1 MFMCCR
7 SRKRCNQYVTIKY
20 INDSPPHAG
29 TQVMYGARIRF
40 FVAIPVMNEAAAS
53 TSNHFT
59 FLAVV
64 NQYRGDPVPDSV
76 TDRVGFQSWMLRV
89 RNWGNEGTAYEDH
102 SLYATPIDMLTHKVC
117 MGHDANERY
126 LIQFDSA
133 QHMR

>member
-1 MFMCCR
+1 MFMYCR
-7 SRKRCNQYVTIKY
+7 SRKRCNQYVAMKY
-20 INDSPPHAG
+20 INDSPPHPG
-29 TQVMYGARIRF
+29 TQVVYGARVWF
-40 FVAIPVMNEAAAS
+40 FAAIPVINDAAAS
-53 TSNHFT
+53 APNHFT

-64 NQYRGDPVPDSV
+64 NQDRGDPYVDSL
-76 TDRVGFQSWMLRV
+76 TGSVGFQSWMLRV

-102 SLYATPIDMLTHKVC
+102 SLYAAPIDTLTHKVC